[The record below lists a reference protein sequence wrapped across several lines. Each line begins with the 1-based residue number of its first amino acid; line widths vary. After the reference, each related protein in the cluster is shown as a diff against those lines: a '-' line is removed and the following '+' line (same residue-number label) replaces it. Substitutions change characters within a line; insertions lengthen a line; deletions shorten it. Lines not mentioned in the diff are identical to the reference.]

1 MEAMDVAIIAVTAAC
16 TAIGS
21 LAAGYALAVIQ
32 HRWSIRDAGKSEIIT
47 QARLAK
53 FDAARKVN
61 GMLRNLSHNLM
72 RAREGRAKFYCTSTS
87 ETVTAVRELARSE
100 SYVLGEDYV
109 SAVHRAT
116 DLASLAME
124 IYALD
129 LRELKG
135 EPALMDRFL
144 EVRDKNSPLLRAANL
159 SEADYLYFLY
169 RDTLDR
175 LSSLADY
182 NNP

>member
-1 MEAMDVAIIAVTAAC
+1 MDIVVIAVTAAC

-21 LAAGYALAVIQ
+21 LAAGYGLAVIQ
-32 HRWSIRDAGKSEIIT
+32 HRWSIKDAGKSEIIT

-53 FDAARKVN
+53 FDSARKVN

-72 RAREGRAKFYCTSTS
+72 HAREGRAEVYRTSTR
-87 ETVTAVRELARSE
+87 ETVVAVREFARSE
-100 SYVLGEDYV
+100 SYVLGEAYV

-116 DLASLAME
+116 DLAGLAME

-129 LRELKG
+129 RQELKG
-135 EPALMDRFL
+135 DRALMDRFL
-144 EVRDKNSPLLRAANL
+144 EIRNKSASLLGEENL

-175 LSSLADY
+175 LSFLADC